1 MFSRLLTYAPLVV
14 LVVLVWLYMGL
25 KEDINAL
32 HQENIALERSIEQH
46 RLIQEA
52 TNEEFKAWKE
62 RNGKIIESYAEARK
76 DLYEILSANAKN
88 SDFGSVVVPDDILI
102 LLNNKSCSATSGS
115 ESTGGIPARKRDT
128 SPVR

>member
-1 MFSRLLTYAPLVV
+1 MFSRLLTYAPLVA
-14 LVVLVWLYMGL
+14 LAAMAWLYVGL

-52 TNEEFKAWKE
+52 TSEEFKAWKE

-76 DLYEILSANAKN
+76 DLYEILSANSQN
-88 SDFGSVVVPDDILI
+88 SDFGSVVVPDDVLI

-115 ESTGGIPARKRDT
+115 ESSGGIPARKRDT